1 MTLQDKIREL
11 LSQVKELETDAQ
23 KKKDCAIAGQCYFL
37 NADEVLSYR
46 RTFGDARYPYS
57 VDGLNLWA
65 YTSGNVVVEESIFNI
80 LLAAAEGAEPNLCFF
95 IGKKQGE
102 GFFPVS
108 VTGAAKLPFEEGVHR
123 FVVFSPDAAYYFV
136 ESGALVSCVRMFVD
150 SKKNLRFT
158 HCVMN
163 TSSEAVETYTSLYMN
178 LMLQRSSFEYIE
190 TKWYRRSAKTEDGFA
205 ISVTEPLDRNTCFH
219 HSAYIARR
227 TAAETVYST
236 TSRTD
241 YKGGMHEQLNGAL
254 PLQRGR
260 FENGRAYT
268 EFNDTAV
275 AGDLIPLTLGGGEEF
290 TVDYI
295 VAVHDEPET
304 AKELAHGAAEADAI
318 LYDKKPEADAV
329 AAKIPEFSFEGAFD
343 GSVTN
348 EKNLG
353 YFLKNVFRQVEFC
366 ARAKNYAGPFIGIR
380 DIFQQLEA
388 AQMWIPEYS
397 RTKIVEALNYIG
409 DDGRAPRQYS
419 YPTSPEVPPAMDLRP
434 FVDQGVWI
442 ISTVYNYLAYTGDF
456 SILDE
461 ECGYYNLSEGYVQ
474 PSDRRDTVL
483 DHLILIAEYLT
494 SKLDHETD
502 CLRIIY
508 GDWNDA
514 LDGLGKSDDPNEEYG
529 TGVSVMASL
538 QFYRNL
544 NEMTEIMARL
554 GRTQEAEAFHKQAEK
569 LLAGLQKNA
578 IVQNEQ
584 GDRKVLHGWSDKRGF
599 LVGSFCDND
608 GQNRD
613 SLTATA
619 YWVISRAFAGDVSL
633 KKDILAAYDRLDS
646 KYGLKTFEPYFAPEN
661 EDVGRITRLPK
672 GTAENGAVYV
682 HATMFAIWSLFEM
695 GETERAFEQLYK
707 VLPVLHKDISTTPFV
722 MPNSYI
728 ENAEKGYDG
737 ESMSDWF
744 TGSGCVLLKVLMWYI
759 FGVRADLETLTISPA
774 KNIPFDKT
782 EVTLTVKGIRLHLCY
797 KNEHKDARTFTV
809 NGKPMAGTLDEKTG
823 ALAIVFKNEELTE
836 DLEIEVFD

>member
-11 LSQVKELETDAQ
+11 LSQVKELETNAQ

-80 LLAAAEGAEPNLCFF
+80 ILAAAEGAEPNLCFF

-304 AKELAHGAAEADAI
+304 AKELARTAAEADAI

-461 ECGYYNLSEGYVQ
+461 ECGYYKLVGNTVNFS
-474 PSDRRDTVL
+474 SRRDSVL
-483 DHLILIAEYLT
+483 DHLMLISEYLT
-494 SKLDHETD
+494 SKIDPDTG
-502 CLRIIY
+502 CLRILY

-514 LDGLGKSDDPNEEYG
+514 LDGLGKTDDPNEEFG
-529 TGVSVMASL
+529 SGVSVMASL

-544 NEMTEIMARL
+544 NELAEILEKL
-554 GRTQEAEAFHKQAEK
+554 GRKEEAADYRNRAEK
-569 LLAGLQKNA
+569 LLASLQKYAVVSNA
-578 IVQNEQ
+578 SGE
-584 GDRKVLHGWSDKRGF
+584 RKILHGWNDKREHCI
-599 LVGSFCDND
+599 GSFCDND
-608 GQNRD
+608 GENRD

-619 YWVISRAFAGDVSL
+619 YWVISKALWQDPSL

-646 KYGLKTFEPYFAPEN
+646 KYGLKTFEPHFAPEN
-661 EDVGRITRLPK
+661 KLVGRITRLPK
-672 GTAENGAVYV
+672 GTAENGAVYI
-682 HATMFAIWSLFEM
+682 HATLFAIWSLFEM
-695 GETERAFEQLYK
+695 GETERAFLQLYK
-707 VLPVLHKDISTTPFV
+707 ILPVLHKDISTTPFV

-728 ENAEKGYDG
+728 EDEEKGFDG

-744 TGSGCVLLKVLMWYI
+744 TGSGCVLVKVLIWYI
-759 FGVRADLETLTISPA
+759 FGVRADLDTLTISPA
-774 KNIPFDKT
+774 SGVEFDRT
-782 EVTLTVKGIRLHLCY
+782 EVTLNVKGIRVHVRY
-797 KNEHKDARTFTV
+797 QNDSNMRRAFTV
-809 NGKPMAGTLDEKTG
+809 NGKPAEGTLDEKTG
-823 ALAIVFKNEELTE
+823 ALALVFKNEELTE

>member
-1 MTLQDKIREL
+1 MTLQDKMREL
-11 LSQVKELETDAQ
+11 LFKVKELEADEQ

-46 RTFGDARYPYS
+46 RSFGDARYPYS

-80 LLAAAEGAEPNLCFF
+80 ILAAAEGAEPNLCFF

-108 VTGAAKLPFEEGVHR
+108 VTGAAKLPFEADIHR
-123 FVVFSPDAAYYFV
+123 FVVFTPDAAYYFV

-150 SKKNLRFT
+150 EKKNLRFT
-158 HCVMN
+158 HCVLN
-163 TSSEAVETYTSLYMN
+163 TSNEAAETYTSLYMN
-178 LMLQRSSFEYIE
+178 LMLQRSSYEYIE
-190 TKWYRRSAKTEDGFA
+190 TKWYRRSQKTEDGFA
-205 ISVTEPLDRNTCFH
+205 ISVTEPLDRNTCFLH
-219 HSAYIARR
+219 NAYIARR
-227 TAAETVYST
+227 SAAETCYST

-241 YKGGMHEQLNGAL
+241 YKGGMHEQLSGAL
-254 PLQRGR
+254 PLQNGR
-260 FENGRAYT
+260 FENCRAYT

-275 AGDLIPLTLGGGEEF
+275 AGDLIPLTLGGGEDF

-295 VAVHDEPET
+295 VAVHDDAQT
-304 AKELAHGAAEADAI
+304 AKALAQSARDADAI
-318 LYDKKPEADAV
+318 LYDKQPDENAV
-329 AAKIPEFSFEGAFD
+329 AAKIPAFSFEGAHD
-343 GSVTN
+343 GAVSN

-388 AQMWIPEYS
+388 AQLWIPEYS
-397 RTKIVEALNYIG
+397 RGKIIEALNYIG

-456 SILDE
+456 SILEE
-461 ECGYYNLSEGYVQ
+461 ECGYYKLLGNRVEF
-474 PSDRRDTVL
+474 SDRRDSVL
-483 DHLILIAEYLT
+483 DHLMLICEYLT
-494 SKLDHETD
+494 SKIDPDTG
-502 CLRIIY
+502 CLRILY

-514 LDGLGKSDDPNEEYG
+514 LDGLGKTEDEGEEFG
-529 TGVSVMASL
+529 SGVSVMASL

-544 NEMTEIMARL
+544 NEMAEILEKL
-554 GRTQEAEAFHKQAEK
+554 GRTDEAADYRNRAEK
-569 LLAGLQKNA
+569 LGESLQKYAVVSNGA
-578 IVQNEQ
+578 GQ
-584 GDRKVLHGWSDKRGF
+584 RKILHGWNDKREHCI
-599 LVGSFCDND
+599 GSFCDND
-608 GQNRD
+608 GENRD

-619 YWVISRAFAGDVSL
+619 YWVISKALQRDETL

-661 EDVGRITRLPK
+661 KLVGRITRLPK
-672 GTAENGAVYV
+672 GTAENGAVYI
-682 HATMFAIWSLFEM
+682 HATLFAIWSLFEM
-695 GETERAFEQLYK
+695 GETERAFAQLYK
-707 VLPVLHKDISTTPFV
+707 ILPVLHKDISTTPFV

-728 ENAEKGYDG
+728 EDAEKGFDG

-744 TGSGCVLLKVLMWYI
+744 TGSGCVLVKVLVWYV
-759 FGVRADLETLTISPA
+759 FGVRADLNSLTIGPA
-774 KNIPFDKT
+774 KDLPFDKT
-782 EVTLTVKGIRLHLCY
+782 ELTLQVKGIRIHVQY
-797 KNEHKDARTFTV
+797 KNEDHCQRTFTV
-809 NGKPMAGTLDEKTG
+809 NGKPVAATLDEQTG
-823 ALAIVFKNEELTE
+823 AYILKFQNEELKE
-836 DLEIEVFD
+836 DLEIVVCD

>member
-1 MTLQDKIREL
+1 MTFQDKAKQL
-11 LSQVKELETDAQ
+11 YQMVKDLENDAQ
-23 KKKDCAIAGQCYFL
+23 KKADSAIAGQCYFL
-37 NADEVLSYR
+37 NADEVLSYHR
-46 RTFGDARYPYS
+46 GYGDARYPYS

-65 YTSGNVVVEESIFNI
+65 YTSGNVLAEESVFNYI
-80 LLAAAEGAEPNLCFF
+80 LPSFEGAQPNVCFF
-95 IGKKQGE
+95 IGRKQGE
-102 GFFPVS
+102 GFFPIS
-108 VTGAAKLPFEEGVHR
+108 VTGAASLPYEERIHR
-123 FVVFSPDAAYYFV
+123 FVVFTPEAAYYFA
-136 ESGALVSCVRMFVD
+136 ESDGVLACVRMFVD
-150 SKKNLRFT
+150 PEKNLRFT
-158 HCVMN
+158 QCVMN
-163 TSSEAVETYTSLYMN
+163 ESEQTVETYTSAMFN
-178 LMLQRSSFEYIE
+178 MILMRSGYEFPES
-190 TKWYRRSAKTEDGFA
+190 KWYRHSQVTEDGFKIGA
-205 ISVTEPLDRNTCFH
+205 TEPVDRNTCYY

-227 TAAETVYST
+227 CKDVPRYST
-236 TSRTD
+236 TSRAD
-241 YKGGMHEQLNGAL
+241 YKGGKYNQLNTSTAL
-254 PLQRGR
+254 QNGR
-260 FENGRAYT
+260 FEKCCPVT
-268 EFNDTAV
+268 EFSDFAV
-275 AGDLIPLTLGGGEEF
+275 GADLIPLTLQSGEDF
-290 TVDYI
+290 TVDYVI
-295 VAVHDEPET
+295 AMNDDENI
-304 AKELAHGAAEADAI
+304 ARAQAQGALSADDI
-318 LYDKKPEADAV
+318 LYNTQKGADDV
-329 AAKIPEFSFEGAFD
+329 GAKIPEFKLEGAHD
-343 GSVTN
+343 EAVLS
-348 EKNLG
+348 EQNLG

-366 ARAKNYAGPFIGIR
+366 ARAKNYVGYLIGIR

-388 AQMWIPEYS
+388 SLMWIPEYT
-397 RTKIVEALNYIG
+397 RRKIVEALNFIG
-409 DDGRAPRQYS
+409 DNGCAPRQYS
-419 YPTSPEVPPAMDLRP
+419 YPSDPDEMPMMDLRP
-434 FVDQGVWI
+434 YIDQGVWI

-836 DLEIEVFD
+836 DLEIVICD